1 MYKLAEKDE
10 TKSSLQQI
18 VNWSKA
24 KYRYRTFQSD
34 RQIPTRAKIL
44 YLVHQGAVKLTA
56 KSKFSVVSHLEEDKN
71 NLDQPQE
78 SFLSF
83 VGEGQPFEIVDDAKF
98 EINAYA
104 HIDETSVLWMYW
116 HELDN
121 WPNFRREVF
130 AFFRDRQQRNLLA
143 IATLNQRNTIDRLYG
158 FLSLMISEH
167 GVAYTKKSQPDR
179 VNGYYLPWAITH
191 AEIASAIGSTR
202 VTVTR
207 LLGEL
212 REQGLIDMY
221 KSNYFCLPPK
231 NP

>member
-1 MYKLAEKDE
+1 MYKVADKEE

-24 KYRYRTFQSD
+24 KYRYRTFESD
-34 RQIPTRAKIL
+34 RQIPTRSKIL
-44 YLVHQGAVKLTA
+44 YLVHQGAVKLMA
-56 KSKFSVVSHLEEDKN
+56 KSNFSGNYHLEEDKN
-71 NLDQPQE
+71 TPEQPQE
-78 SFLSF
+78 SFLGF
-83 VGEGQPFEIVDDAKF
+83 VGEGQLFELVDGAKF

-104 HIDETSVLWMYW
+104 QIDETSVLWMYW

-130 AFFRDRQQRNLLA
+130 AFFRFQQQRKLLA
-143 IATLNQRNTIDRLYG
+143 IATLSQRNTIDRLYG
-158 FLSLMISEH
+158 FLSLMIEEH
-167 GVAYTKKSQPDR
+167 GIAYTNKTQPNQA
-179 VNGYYLPWAITH
+179 NGYYLPWSITH

-212 REQGLIDMY
+212 REQGLIDTY
-221 KSNYFCLPPK
+221 RSHYFCLPPK